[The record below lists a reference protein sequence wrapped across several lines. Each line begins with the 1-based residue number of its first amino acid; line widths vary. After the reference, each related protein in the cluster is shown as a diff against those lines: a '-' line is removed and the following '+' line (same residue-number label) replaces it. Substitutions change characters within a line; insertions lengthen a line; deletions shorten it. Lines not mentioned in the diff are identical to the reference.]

1 MAGKVGKGRP
11 EGDPGLGRSTDKPTP
26 RMREEKQKCTGRD
39 LAGHVLTKEKGPP
52 SVRDGTGQPRELTY
66 GRDQVYG
73 ETAVPG
79 YEH

>member
-1 MAGKVGKGRP
+1 MAGKVGNGRL
-11 EGDPGLGRSTDKPTP
+11 EGDTGLRRSTDTPTP
-26 RMREEKQKCTGRD
+26 RMREGKQKYTGWD

-73 ETAVPG
+73 EAAVPG